1 MSDEPETNDLI
12 QQLQRR
18 VAEWVRIAAPR
29 IRDETCCAKLE
40 IVLCQP
46 QGEDDGTLYL
56 DFRIDETITGEDG
69 GGRVE
74 GMQFR

>member
-12 QQLQRR
+12 QQLQKR
-18 VAEWVRIAAPR
+18 VADWVRTAAPR
-29 IRDETCCAKLE
+29 IRDETCSAKLE

-46 QGEDDGTLYL
+46 QGDNDGTLYL
-56 DFRIDETITGEDG
+56 DFRIDETITDAEG

-74 GMQFR
+74 GVQFR